1 MDSFYTSEVAW
12 IFNPTFFESLDLIF
26 FRPEFF
32 VFSDFEMQKT
42 RLGDRS
48 HQFIEA
54 VKPSSDLIQQVNAT
68 QNTAGQKRF
77 GSNGYANG
85 SVNKKQKVLE
95 ESDIK
100 AMKAFAQAKKI
111 ESLNV
116 DKLKDFLRA
125 AGLSVTGKKKAE
137 LVVDVYK
144 YCG

>member
-1 MDSFYTSEVAW
+1 
-12 IFNPTFFESLDLIF
+12 
-26 FRPEFF
+26 
-32 VFSDFEMQKT
+32 MQKT
-42 RLGDRS
+42 RLADRS

-68 QNTAGQKRF
+68 QNTGQKRS

-95 ESDIK
+95 ESDLK

-137 LVVDVYK
+137 LVVDVYE

>member
-1 MDSFYTSEVAW
+1 
-12 IFNPTFFESLDLIF
+12 
-26 FRPEFF
+26 
-32 VFSDFEMQKT
+32 MQKT

-54 VKPSSDLIQQVNAT
+54 VKPNSDLIQQVNAS
-68 QNTAGQKRF
+68 QNAGQKRS
-77 GSNGYANG
+77 GSNGHAN
-85 SVNKKQKVLE
+85 VNKKQKVLE
-95 ESDIK
+95 ESDLK

-116 DKLKDFLRA
+116 DKLKDFLKA

>member
-1 MDSFYTSEVAW
+1 
-12 IFNPTFFESLDLIF
+12 
-26 FRPEFF
+26 
-32 VFSDFEMQKT
+32 MQKT
-42 RLGDRS
+42 RLADRS

-54 VKPSSDLIQQVNAT
+54 VKPSSDLILQVNA
-68 QNTAGQKRF
+68 QKRS
-77 GSNGYANG
+77 GSNGHANG

-95 ESDIK
+95 ESDVK

>member
-1 MDSFYTSEVAW
+1 M
-12 IFNPTFFESLDLIF
+12 P
-26 FRPEFF
+26 
-32 VFSDFEMQKT
+32 DFEMQKT

-48 HQFIEA
+48 HQFLEA
-54 VKPSSDLIQQVNAT
+54 VKPSL
-68 QNTAGQKRF
+68 AGQKRS
-77 GSNGYANG
+77 GSNGHANG

-116 DKLKDFLRA
+116 DKLRDFLKA
-125 AGLSVTGKKKAE
+125 AGLYVTGKKKAE

-144 YCG
+144 YCGSK

>member
-1 MDSFYTSEVAW
+1 
-12 IFNPTFFESLDLIF
+12 
-26 FRPEFF
+26 
-32 VFSDFEMQKT
+32 MQKT

-54 VKPSSDLIQQVNAT
+54 VKPSSDLIVQVNAT
-68 QNTAGQKRF
+68 KNTGQKRF
-77 GSNGYANG
+77 GSNGQANG

-95 ESDIK
+95 ESDLK

-125 AGLSVTGKKKAE
+125 AGLSVSNKKKAE

>member
-1 MDSFYTSEVAW
+1 M
-12 IFNPTFFESLDLIF
+12 
-26 FRPEFF
+26 
-32 VFSDFEMQKT
+32 
-42 RLGDRS
+42 
-48 HQFIEA
+48 
-54 VKPSSDLIQQVNAT
+54 
-68 QNTAGQKRF
+68 NTGQKRA
-77 GSNGYANG
+77 GSNGHANG
-85 SVNKKQKVLE
+85 SVNKIQKVLE

-144 YCG
+144 YCEWNKTVFLYDSMSTLVIYIITQVVNTCNF

>member
-1 MDSFYTSEVAW
+1 
-12 IFNPTFFESLDLIF
+12 
-26 FRPEFF
+26 
-32 VFSDFEMQKT
+32 MQKT

-54 VKPSSDLIQQVNAT
+54 VKPSSDLIVQVNAF
-68 QNTAGQKRF
+68 NAGQKRS
-77 GSNGYANG
+77 GSNGHANG

-95 ESDIK
+95 ESDVK